1 MNKYKRYI
9 GERVEL
15 TLSGKNRIKGIL
27 IDTGSNIVV
36 IYDGK
41 DYLYV
46 PLVHVQNLHFN
57 CKDEEPIPEP
67 TEFPMWSEEEDT
79 ISLRKILN
87 NAKGIFTE
95 IFVTS
100 NQSIHGYVV
109 NVMNDYFTF
118 FSPVHKTLYIPLQHL
133 KWLIP
138 YNHQH
143 RPYSLGSTELPL
155 TPSNVPSSRTFEE
168 QCKKHVGKV
177 AVFDLGMHP
186 YKIGKLVNIEDGQLE
201 IIVARNQTI
210 YLNIQH
216 IKTVQFP

>member
-1 MNKYKRYI
+1 MNKYQHYV
-9 GERVEL
+9 GETVEL
-15 TLSGKNRIKGIL
+15 TLSGKIKLKGIL

-36 IYDGK
+36 IFDGK

-46 PLVHVQNLHFN
+46 PLVHVHHLHFN
-57 CKDEEPIPEP
+57 CEDEEEIAEP
-67 TEFPMWSEEEDT
+67 KEVPMWNEEEDT

-100 NQSIHGYVV
+100 NQSVHGYVM

-143 RPYSLGSTELPL
+143 RPYSLDSTELPL
-155 TPSNVPSSRTFEE
+155 TPANVPSSRTFEE
-168 QCKKHVGKV
+168 QCKRHIGKV
-177 AVFDLGMHP
+177 TVFDLGMHP
-186 YKIGKLVNIEDGQLE
+186 NKIGKLVNIENGQLE
-201 IIVARNQTI
+201 VVIARNQTI
-210 YLNIQH
+210 YVNIQH